1 MKYTLTIQTNSVAE
15 LLDVLNVT
23 APSAAPAAPAAPA
36 PSVTLP
42 TGEDPRDVYGPG
54 NGPVEAHV
62 PVAAPEPSEPLIDAR
77 DMLWDERIHAASKAI
92 NSDGTWRKKRGVS
105 DEIVACVE
113 AEYTPPVSAKI
124 DITTDTDMTAYAA
137 YATEHTAKSV
147 MARLAALVT
156 SGEKSPQYVSEIAVA
171 CDLTDGIAQI
181 ASDDDALQ
189 RVVAKLQDE
198 GGL

>member
-23 APSAAPAAPAAPA
+23 APSAAPAALAAPA

-54 NGPVEAHV
+54 NGPVEAYV

-113 AEYTPPVSAKI
+113 AEHTTPVSVGI
-124 DITTDTDMTAYAA
+124 DITTEAA
-137 YATEHTAKSV
+137 EHTAKSV

>member
-1 MKYTLTIQTNSVAE
+1 MKYTLTIETNSVAE

-54 NGPVEAHV
+54 NGPVEACV

-105 DEIVACVE
+105 DEIVAEVE
-113 AEYTPPVSAKI
+113 AEHTPPVSVGI
-124 DITTDTDMTAYAA
+124 DLTTEAA
-137 YATEHTAKSV
+137 EHTAKSV

-156 SGEKSPQYVSEIAVA
+156 SGEKSPQYVSEIADA

-189 RVVAKLQDE
+189 RVVTKLQDE